1 MPPFKDLIK
10 KDQQEAWEKE
20 VEKARLE
27 LQKKEE
33 KDVATR

>member
-10 KDQQEAWEKE
+10 KDKQKIWDEL

-27 LQKKEE
+27 LQKKKEE
-33 KDVATR
+33 KK